1 MGRLTAH
8 LVQSAYK
15 VSYGRNE
22 YGDTNYTSAS
32 TASPCM
38 YRDISSI
45 ALSANRED
53 IQLDGLL
60 WFDADETVAKGDIY
74 LLGTEYLRI
83 ERVIIA
89 RSRLRANDIEF
100 YKCEVTRQR
109 QVS

>member
-1 MGRLTAH
+1 MARLTAH

-38 YRDISSI
+38 YRDISSLTLASNQEGI
-45 ALSANRED
+45 NV
-53 IQLDGLL
+53 DGLL
-60 WFDADETVAKGDIY
+60 WFDNTESVAKGDIY

-89 RSRLRANDIEF
+89 RSRLRANDVEF